1 MKNIIIDSNIL
12 FKAFRG
18 KNSTI
23 RDKLYN
29 PDVNFYAPN
38 FLVVEIFKHKERI
51 VKASKIREG
60 EVYELLEKILQRINL
75 MLVMQKAVKLLL
87 EFQVGLAMM

>member
-1 MKNIIIDSNIL
+1 MKNIIHDSNII

-29 PDVNFYAPN
+29 PDINFYAPN

-51 VKASKIREG
+51 VKASKIGED
-60 EVYELLEKILQRINL
+60 EVYELLEKILQRINF
-75 MLVMQKAVKLLL
+75 VNE
-87 EFQVGLAMM
+87 EFIST